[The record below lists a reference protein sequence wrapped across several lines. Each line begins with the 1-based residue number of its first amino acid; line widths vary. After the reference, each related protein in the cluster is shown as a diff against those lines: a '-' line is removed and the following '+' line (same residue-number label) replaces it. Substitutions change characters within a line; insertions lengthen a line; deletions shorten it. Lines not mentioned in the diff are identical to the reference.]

1 MSCPQPDK
9 LRLERECHFHP
20 FLSFSSFPASLPP
33 AVHPA
38 MELVW
43 FLEQQRLPTCLQAWT
58 SALLAEPCQSSLLGA
73 LCIQMCPEIWNPFF
87 FLTRYIPDCRSH
99 VWEGGWG
106 EYLLCSHYSS
116 LQVGG
121 NFIPKT
127 EGPLAL
133 WCKVI
138 AAEREREFI
147 RLLSQ
152 TAVHPAAHLYLGQ
165 LGIEHNQQWLVWV
178 KMEEQRETSQ

>member
-9 LRLERECHFHP
+9 LRLERACHFHP

-38 MELVW
+38 MGLVW
-43 FLEQQRLPTCLQAWT
+43 FLEQQHLPTCLQAWT

-73 LCIQMCPEIWNPFF
+73 LCIQMCPAIWNPFF

-121 NFIPKT
+121 NFIPKA

-138 AAEREREFI
+138 AAEQERGFI
-147 RLLSQ
+147 WLLSQ
-152 TAVHPAAHLYLGQ
+152 TAMHPAAHLYLGQ
-165 LGIEHNQQWLVWV
+165 LGIEHNQGLG
-178 KMEEQRETSQ
+178 